1 MEPKNFSFV
10 PFSRYK
16 VGDLATLTT
25 LTTLG
30 VNSVDKPHFPGLTT
44 SLVEPPSG
52 MAVTG
57 KTPYLP
63 QILYSNRSSRYYIVM
78 LQYDFITQQYNFQRP
93 LLCLPLLH
101 LPLPMSLFLP
111 TGFLTIIHI
120 CYLKCFCLSVFVIQ
134 LLSPQGGL
142 GQEWLPSLADARRN
156 LNHSRELCEE
166 LGVCG
171 WHWRGINVFHFT
183 AL

>member
-1 MEPKNFSFV
+1 MN
-10 PFSRYK
+10 
-16 VGDLATLTT
+16 L
-25 LTTLG
+25 
-30 VNSVDKPHFPGLTT
+30 
-44 SLVEPPSG
+44 
-52 MAVTG
+52 
-57 KTPYLP
+57 
-63 QILYSNRSSRYYIVM
+63 
-78 LQYDFITQQYNFQRP
+78 ITQQYNFQRP